1 MAFKSKTTPVIWSKR
16 RFAGG
21 WLRQKLLTRTML
33 LGSCTAFA
41 LGLLVADM
49 MNQWLP
55 FWPYIA
61 TAVACMVIFV
71 VVMIEYGPWK
81 WRSDNLEKGIA
92 GEQRIGQ
99 VIEHALISDH
109 CAVAHGVSKIARV
122 GDIDHLIATPLGLLV
137 VETKYRRVPRKEF
150 PEVLRRISQNVKAV
164 REWAPKD
171 TLVKGCLVLVEEE
184 KRPKKSYNFDGEDIF
199 VRKGE
204 AFRKMLHS
212 EARVSLSTDSNLSS
226 KVWMLGQR

>member
-1 MAFKSKTTPVIWSKR
+1 MAFKSKTTSVNWSKR

-41 LGLLVADM
+41 LGLLVAVM

-55 FWPYIA
+55 FRPYIA
-61 TAVACMVIFV
+61 TAVACMIIFV
-71 VVMIEYGPWK
+71 VAMFEYGPWK

-99 VIEHALISDH
+99 AIEHALISDH

-137 VETKYRRVPRKEF
+137 VETKYRRVPRKQF

-164 REWAPKD
+164 REWAPQG
-171 TLVKGCLVLVEEE
+171 TLVKGCLVLVEGE
-184 KRPKKSYNFDGEDIF
+184 KRPKGSYNSGGEAIL
-199 VRKGE
+199 VRKEE
-204 AFRKMLHS
+204 AFKKMLHS
-212 EARVSLSTDSNLSS
+212 EAHESHSTGSNLSS
-226 KVWMLGQR
+226 RVWMLGQR

>member
-1 MAFKSKTTPVIWSKR
+1 MALKSKPTPVKWSKR

-21 WLRQKLLTRTML
+21 WLRQRLLTRAML
-33 LGSCTAFA
+33 LASSTAFA
-41 LGLLVADM
+41 LGLLIAVM
-49 MNQWLP
+49 MNLWLP
-55 FWPYIA
+55 FWSYIA
-61 TAVACMVIFV
+61 TAVGCLVIIV
-71 VVMIEYGPWK
+71 VVMIESGPWK

-99 VIEHALISDH
+99 AIELALISDH

-137 VETKYRRVPRKEF
+137 VETKYRRVPRKQF
-150 PEVLRRISQNVKAV
+150 PEVLRRISLNVKAV
-164 REWAPKD
+164 REWAPKG
-171 TLVKGCLVLVEEE
+171 TLVKGCLVLVEDV
-184 KRPKKSYNFDGEDIF
+184 KRPKVSYNSGGEDIF

-212 EARVSLSTDSNLSS
+212 EARESLSTNSNLSS
-226 KVWMLGQR
+226 MVWRLGER